1 MKQSM
6 STKKLSAII
15 QISELDQMLTDLKQA
30 IEQRDSK
37 IARLQQMILEKR
49 QSAIGYRDFIVL
61 KNSQEELRELCKKID
76 LQLVKTNELL
86 RHIRNTKVIFSDLLL
101 LEAEVNEQM
110 SKIHELSNA
119 FFIQEE
125 AGK

>member
-76 LQLVKTNELL
+76 L
-86 RHIRNTKVIFSDLLL
+86 
-101 LEAEVNEQM
+101 
-110 SKIHELSNA
+110 
-119 FFIQEE
+119 
-125 AGK
+125 

>member
-15 QISELDQMLTDLKQA
+15 QISELDQVLTDLKQA

-110 SKIHELSNA
+110 SKIQELSNA

>member
-37 IARLQQMILEKR
+37 IARLQQMISEKR

-110 SKIHELSNA
+110 SKIQELSKA

>member
-15 QISELDQMLTDLKQA
+15 QISELDQMLTELKQA

-110 SKIHELSNA
+110 SKIQELSNA

>member
-76 LQLVKTNELL
+76 LQMVKTNELL

>member
-37 IARLQQMILEKR
+37 IARLQQMISEKR
-49 QSAIGYRDFIVL
+49 QSAVGYRDFIVL

>member
-76 LQLVKTNELL
+76 LQLVKANELL

-110 SKIHELSNA
+110 SKIQELSNA